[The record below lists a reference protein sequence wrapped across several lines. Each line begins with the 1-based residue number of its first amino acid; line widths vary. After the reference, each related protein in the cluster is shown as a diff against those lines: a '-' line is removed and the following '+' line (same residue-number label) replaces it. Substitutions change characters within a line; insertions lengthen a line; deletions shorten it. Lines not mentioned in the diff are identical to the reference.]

1 MAFNSTS
8 ATLGLNPQ
16 AKITLESN
24 GTLKLRNQA
33 GTAIGS
39 ASATLSTGTWYM
51 VELKTDTNATAGSRI
66 MEARLDG
73 SVFATS
79 STQSHAA
86 PLAFTLGGNLDSE
99 AQTTGEWWFDDVALN
114 DNTGSFQTSYPG
126 PGKIIQLIPNAQG
139 DANGFTILTGGTA
152 GVANNYT
159 RVRDVPTDGN
169 TTSNASGTLNAEDLF
184 KLTPSGI
191 GSNDTVSVVTV
202 GLRLRDDTLAD
213 AALAVKAEIEKTAG
227 GTIAQGSSIIIGQN
241 SFGVNSGA
249 APHNYTLTTYQD
261 PDNANWTQ
269 ATLDT
274 MQIGY
279 KITTAGTQNVL
290 ITTTWATVEYVAGG
304 TNELALLG
312 VG

>member
-39 ASATLSTGTWYM
+39 ASAALSTGTWYM
-51 VELKTDTNATAGSRI
+51 IELKTDTNATAGSRV

-79 STQSHAA
+79 STQSHAS

-99 AQTTGEWWFDDVALN
+99 AQTTGEWWFDDVAIN

-126 PGKIIQLIPNAQG
+126 PGKIIQLLPNAQG
-139 DANGFTILTGGTA
+139 DVNGFSILTGGTA
-152 GVANNYT
+152 GAANNYT

-169 TTSNASGTLNAEDLF
+169 TTSNGSNTLNAEDLF
-184 KLTPSGI
+184 KLTASGI
-191 GSNDTVSVVTV
+191 GSNDAVSVVAV

-213 AALAVKAEIEKTAG
+213 AALAVKAEIEKTAA
-227 GTIAQGSSIIIGQN
+227 GTIAQGSSLIIGQN
-241 SFGVNSGA
+241 NYGTNGGA
-249 APHNYTLTTYQD
+249 NPHNYTLTTYQD
-261 PDNANWTQ
+261 PDGANWTQ

-279 KITTAGTQNVL
+279 KLTATGTQNVL
-290 ITTTWATVEYVAGG
+290 VTTAWATVEYVPGG
-304 TNELALLG
+304 ILELALLG